1 MQPEHRTLIHD
12 LIAERT
18 GLPGRRI
25 VWSYEGRVRPQVPFI
40 LLREYG
46 DQKAAGRSV
55 SRTDKPGVLS
65 VRAPYECTLT
75 VQYFGSGAEEPVD
88 VLSDIVHWL
97 ECPSVV
103 DRFFAAGMAVY
114 DVGNV
119 NDISTVLDSLAYEKR
134 AAVDLSIRYDRTIED
149 DVGYI
154 ESVDIKENLDKCP
167 ERIIKVDVKG
177 EYQ

>member
-1 MQPEHRTLIHD
+1 MLQEHRTLIHD

-18 GLPGRRI
+18 GLPSRRV
-25 VWSYEGRVRPQVPFI
+25 VWSYEGRVRPPVPFI

-46 DQKAAGRSV
+46 DRQAAGRSV
-55 SRTDKPGVLS
+55 SRTDRPGVLE

-88 VLSDIVHWL
+88 ALSDLVHWF

-103 DRFFAAGMAVY
+103 DRLFATGVSVY

-154 ESVDIKENLDKCP
+154 ESVDIKENLDERP
-167 ERIIKVDVKG
+167 ERIINVDVKG